1 MGRGDRR
8 SRVCAPARPR
18 ADLRFD
24 YSESALRDWARKVR
38 RWTREGRDVHVY
50 FDNDAYGYAPRNAV
64 RLAALVSRGR

>member
-1 MGRGDRR
+1 M
-8 SRVCAPARPR
+8 CACTAAR

-50 FDNDAYGYAPRNAV
+50 FDNDGYGYAPRNAV
-64 RLAALVSRGR
+64 RLADLVSRGR